1 MKIIGKV
8 FSGSCGGIFW
18 LPGHIPQFS
27 CGVWLFKVNEI
38 TATSRQSDLYLLLY
52 VYLYSLSMIKT
63 LMRYLNH
70 YENINLISIS
80 KINYFILIQ
89 ISTQN
94 PAKNVIESQ
103 PCLEA
108 VFCERRII
116 MSS

>member
-38 TATSRQSDLYLLLY
+38 TATSRQSDLYLLLHVY

-70 YENINLISIS
+70 YETINLISIS

-89 ISTQN
+89 ISTDKI
-94 PAKNVIESQ
+94 PPK
-103 PCLEA
+103 
-108 VFCERRII
+108 
-116 MSS
+116 M